1 LLDLPLASP
10 DSVAAPCVAYGI
22 AKRANQL
29 RVRAAS
35 VPWGER
41 GARINSASPGVIS
54 TPQGQAELASEVGHY
69 MRSMIDASAGRLG
82 APDDIASAAAF
93 LLGPEST
100 FISGTD
106 LFVDGGAVAAIRSGR
121 LKSPA

>member
-1 LLDLPLASP
+1 
-10 DSVAAPCVAYGI
+10 
-22 AKRANQL
+22 
-29 RVRAAS
+29 
-35 VPWGER
+35 
-41 GARINSASPGVIS
+41 
-54 TPQGQAELASEVGHY
+54 

-82 APDDIASAAAF
+82 APDNIASAAAF

-121 LKSPA
+121 LKSPG